1 MRIHE
6 YVIRRLILMVFVLF
20 AVSVIVFYLLRGSV
34 GAEIALA
41 PYILPKMD
49 DAAKLQLATSLGVAS
64 HSCPSW
70 RALISQVPGC
80 AVPLWHQYL
89 VWLQNVLVGN
99 WGYSLLPGI
108 SGGTTFTWKVFAS
121 RFPYTAELAVAGAIV
136 TIAVALPL
144 GIVSGTRENK
154 VPDHVSRIIALLG
167 YSMPVFWLA
176 FLLQLFFGV
185 YLSVQEGPFSLG
197 LLPTNGAMSTT
208 CGLCFSNPG
217 TVIGYT
223 GAPILDATL
232 SGNIAYLWDSFL
244 PLILPTIALSFSTLG
259 ALTRI
264 VRSSM
269 IEVMRQDYILL
280 ARSKGLKER
289 IVVYRHAFRN
299 ALLPAITI
307 SGLILAFLFGGVIPV
322 EYIFSWPG
330 IGQAVLSATYVFDAN
345 FIELYILV
353 TALIL
358 VLANLA
364 TDVLYAILDPR
375 IRY

>member
-1 MRIHE
+1 MRMHE
-6 YVIRRLILMVFVLF
+6 YIVRRLILMVFVLF
-20 AVSVIVFYLLRGSV
+20 AISLIVFYLLRGSV
-34 GAEIALA
+34 GSEIAMA
-41 PYILPKMD
+41 PYIVPKMN
-49 DAAKLQLATSLGVAS
+49 DAAKLQLAISLGVATP
-64 HSCPSW
+64 SCPSW
-70 RALISQVPGC
+70 GALISHAPGC
-80 AVPLWHQYL
+80 LVPIWRQYL
-89 VWLQNVLVGN
+89 AWLQNVLAGN
-99 WGYSLLPGI
+99 WGYTLLPGI
-108 SGGTTFTWKVFAS
+108 SGGTTFTWTVFSS
-121 RFPYTAELAVAGAIV
+121 RFPYTAELAVAGAIA
-136 TIAVALPL
+136 TIGVALPL

-154 VPDHVSRIIALLG
+154 VPDHVSRIIALVG

-176 FLLQLFFGV
+176 FLLQLLFGV
-185 YLSVQEGPFSLG
+185 YFSVQEGAFSLG
-197 LLPTNGAMSTT
+197 LLPTNGAISTM

-217 TVIGYT
+217 TVTAYT
-223 GAPILDATL
+223 GAPLLDAAF
-232 SGNIAYLWDSFL
+232 SGNLAYFWDSFVA
-244 PLILPTIALSFSTLG
+244 LILPTIALSFSTLG

-280 ARSKGLKER
+280 ARSKGLKDR

-330 IGQAVLSATYVFDAN
+330 IGQALLSATYVFDAN
-345 FIELYILV
+345 FLELYILV

-358 VLANLA
+358 VVTNLA
-364 TDVLYAILDPR
+364 ADIFYAILDPR